1 MYIYCVFWKMGRWAT
16 SVKKMSQK
24 RWKYYAPYLS
34 SLDAQKSVRYICI
47 PLCMYKSQS
56 EYVSTAWFYTC
67 INFFSALF
75 LIRDDSFLNEIP
87 ESEASYFLKKSTA
100 SEKLKLFEDKIS
112 KKIPVRKSIN
122 TSLCLTSLWHR
133 PKYVNLHFWMKEL
146 FLLLISAFTGYL
158 NCNHSTK
165 F

>member
-1 MYIYCVFWKMGRWAT
+1 MGNKCKKDEPEEMKILCPLSFIFRRTKKCSVYVFL
-16 SVKKMSQK
+16 
-24 RWKYYAPYLS
+24 YA
-34 SLDAQKSVRYICI
+34 
-47 PLCMYKSQS
+47 CMYKSQC

-133 PKYVNLHFWMKEL
+133 PIYVNLHFWMKEL